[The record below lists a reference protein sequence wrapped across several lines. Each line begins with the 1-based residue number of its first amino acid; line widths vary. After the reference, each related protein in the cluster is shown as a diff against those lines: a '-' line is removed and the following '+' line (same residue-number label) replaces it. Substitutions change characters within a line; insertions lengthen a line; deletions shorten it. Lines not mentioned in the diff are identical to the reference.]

1 MRPLRL
7 ALISLLLGGA
17 AHGTL
22 FQTLTLAQ
30 QAKKADVIVQATIG
44 TPTTATEGGQT
55 YAVYPLKVS
64 ETLAGDAATLPQ
76 TVGSQDGNGP
86 ALYVLSG
93 VDSAPTFQAG
103 QEAVLLLYKGRL
115 DSPLVGYNQG
125 AYLISGGLV
134 SPLVS
139 PLAAAGTTSAPQ
151 GSGGSFVPGQAPA
164 QATSQAPAL
173 STAGQPVLGQTAI
186 PTTPTASTVPG
197 TASDASAAT
206 SNQAATRAATL
217 NPATAA
223 PGISTTV
230 AGTAVPTGSL
240 PATAPLAAT
249 TTAPVTTGSAATGTV
264 GTTTSGT
271 APSGTSTAANTATGT
286 TAATGSGTGT
296 GSPATSTTPSAAASQ
311 PVAVTNGVLGTIRT
325 PAELKAAIVA
335 ARAAK

>member
-1 MRPLRL
+1 VRPLRL
-7 ALISLLLGGA
+7 ALVSLLLGGA
-17 AHGTL
+17 GQATI

-76 TVGSQDGNGP
+76 TVGSQGGNGP

-139 PLAAAGTTSAPQ
+139 PLAAGTPPVTTGNGVPGQPQSPVQPAPQ
-151 GSGGSFVPGQAPA
+151 GYTPPASGRES
-164 QATSQAPAL
+164 
-173 STAGQPVLGQTAI
+173 GQTAI

-197 TASDASAAT
+197 TASDASAAA
-206 SNQAATRAATL
+206 SNQAAARAAAL
-217 NPATAA
+217 NPATTA
-223 PGISTTV
+223 PGVSTTV

-249 TTAPVTTGSAATGTV
+249 TPAPVAAGASSAATGTPGA
-264 GTTTSGT
+264 GTSAAGATGTPGTGT
-271 APSGTSTAANTATGT
+271 AETGPTTAAPGTSTA
-286 TAATGSGTGT
+286 
-296 GSPATSTTPSAAASQ
+296 PASVTST
-311 PVAVTNGVLGTIRT
+311 PVVNGVLGTIRT

-335 ARAAK
+335 ARAGK